1 MERLTLGIIS
11 TLLISAAASPGVHA
25 SKTTINAATLD
36 TARPTYLAETSPFN
50 LVQLAY
56 RGYFADRG
64 IPSYQALVSAYSLGK
79 ISAEDLVQ
87 TGVETGRLS
96 PNAINDQGY
105 INAVEKMLNNRKTR

>member
-1 MERLTLGIIS
+1 MKRLTLGIIS
-11 TLLISAAASPGVHA
+11 TLLISTAVSPAVQASE
-25 SKTTINAATLD
+25 TTLNAATLD
-36 TARPTYLAETSPFN
+36 STRPAYLAETSPFN

-79 ISAEDLVQ
+79 ISAENLVQ